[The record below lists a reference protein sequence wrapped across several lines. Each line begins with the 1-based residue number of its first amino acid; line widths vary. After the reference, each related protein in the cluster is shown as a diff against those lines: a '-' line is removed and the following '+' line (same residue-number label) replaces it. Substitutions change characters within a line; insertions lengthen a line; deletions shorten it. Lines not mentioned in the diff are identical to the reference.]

1 MSLYLKRVKG
11 GKNMDRMSLWLEEKL
26 LPLGAKVNSI
36 KFLRVVRLSMMPTI
50 PFIIVGSMVLII
62 LNFPFIDKVVPAS
75 GLQFL
80 SDILSPLTKTTMSL
94 VALFLAYLMGHNY
107 VKETEKTS
115 ADAVYCGLTTL
126 IAFFTLTPFS
136 VQVGEELVDGVIPT
150 VYMGSSGMFIAMI
163 ASYFVAMLYCYIFDK
178 DIKIKLPDSVPQN
191 ILSSFE
197 ALIPAGIA
205 LVVTCIVNYLIGL
218 TSFGNIHEAFSAILA
233 KPLLAVGTGLPA
245 LLITQ
250 GLAQL
255 LWFLGIHGDQIVGSV
270 MKPILDTANLQN
282 FDAYM
287 AGIDRP
293 FIITY
298 QMTETFI
305 QIAFMSLVIAVII
318 VARSQRLK
326 GTGKI
331 AAVPAI
337 FCISEPVVFGLPIIM
352 NVTLLIPWVLVRPV
366 FGLITYLFMYFG
378 LCPSPTGV
386 TIPWTTPPLLSG
398 FLVTNS
404 IMGAVVQLI
413 CLILGVL
420 LFIPFVKVLD
430 RKFRQEENEASL
442 ENNN

>member
-1 MSLYLKRVKG
+1 MERI
-11 GKNMDRMSLWLEEKL
+11 SLWLEKRL
-26 LPLGAKVNSI
+26 LPLGAKINSI

-62 LNFPFIDKVVPAS
+62 LNFPFIDKVIPAT
-75 GLQFL
+75 GMQFL
-80 SDILSPLTKTTMSL
+80 SDVLSPLTKTTMSL
-94 VALFLAYLMGHNY
+94 VALFLAYLMGHNF
-107 VKETEKTS
+107 VKETGKTS

-136 VQVGEELVDGVIPT
+136 TQVGEEIIEGVIPT
-150 VYMGSSGMFIAMI
+150 SYMGSSGMFIALI
-163 ASYFVAMLYCYIFDK
+163 ASYFVAMLYCYISDK
-178 DIKIKLPDSVPQN
+178 GLKIKLPDSVPQN

-197 ALIPAGIA
+197 ALIPAAISLLA
-205 LVVTCIVNYLIGL
+205 VCVINYLVGL
-218 TSFGNIHEAFSAILA
+218 TSFGNVHVAFSEILA
-233 KPLLAVGTGLPA
+233 KPLLAIGTGLPA

-270 MKPILDTANLQN
+270 MKPILDNANLQN
-282 FDAYM
+282 FEAYM
-287 AGIDRP
+287 AGLDRP
-293 FIITY
+293 YIITY

-318 VARSQRLK
+318 VARSHRLK
-326 GTGKI
+326 STGKI

-337 FCISEPVVFGLPIIM
+337 FCISEPIVFGLPVLM

-366 FGLITYLFMYFG
+366 FGLITYLFMFFG
-378 LCPSPTGV
+378 LCPTPTGV

-413 CLILGVL
+413 CLVIGVL
-420 LFIPFVKVLD
+420 MFIPFVKILD
-430 RKFRQEENEASL
+430 KKYRQEENEGELIEHSV
-442 ENNN
+442 